1 MNSKC
6 IFALTIQVY
15 IIIRLCQVFNS
26 EQATE
31 WHSKTL
37 TQTRVYNKTNSKERF
52 ARLGFLASGNLN
64 ILGLLMQIVSP
75 FTQLSVAQ
83 VPLYAAPIPVIVSKS
98 KLIQQ
103 SFCTKSTYIQL
114 KERN

>member
-64 ILGLLMQIVSP
+64 ILGLLMQIVSHP
-75 FTQLSVAQ
+75 FHNKQL
-83 VPLYAAPIPVIVSKS
+83 LKF
-98 KLIQQ
+98 L
-103 SFCTKSTYIQL
+103 STPRQFL
-114 KERN
+114 